1 MRDAMSWCCF
11 EWAVSLSLESWS
23 GSESV
28 VKSGGGDGGGL
39 ESPCHSLVYL
49 EMARGKGV
57 VISDRDCKL
66 RPSSTSDGNTASAI
80 PKLSSLPVLDVVL
93 RAPEKEICTHVV
105 RGGQINSYCHRVP
118 VGPYLL

>member
-28 VKSGGGDGGGL
+28 VRSGGGDGGGL
-39 ESPCHSLVYL
+39 EIPCHSLVYL

-80 PKLSSLPVLDVVL
+80 LKLSSLLDVVL
-93 RAPEKEICTHVV
+93 RAVDQKETCTHLWSVV
-105 RGGQINSYCHRVP
+105 KLALAFRLGHISMNAS
-118 VGPYLL
+118 